1 MLFTREELLLITAI
15 EAMPYDTWRTL
26 VRRCGMSVQRAMVA
40 RESLLKARVIG
51 KSKHDHTDMSGR
63 KRPVDTLVVI
73 ADFPFLHTIR
83 EWLANR
89 QQTPWP
95 GPPARRP
102 VRIDY
107 TRVVPPPGIHH
118 DNHERVLETIL
129 RNPTASWTSIRDASG
144 VPSVHAKA
152 ARTYWEEC
160 GALYADA
167 ETLKSR
173 DGRSYMRRK
182 LLINENN
189 TMVQEMRKRYGLKKP
204 EPLDQEILRARELIR
219 STPAREGSPWRI
231 EDVDTDRALHAK
243 ARVRRES

>member
-40 RESLLKARVIG
+40 RESLLKARIIG
-51 KSKHDHTDMSGR
+51 KSKQDHTDMSGR

-95 GPPARRP
+95 GPPAKRP

-107 TRVVPPPGIHH
+107 KRAIPPPGIHH

-144 VPSVHAKA
+144 VPSVEAKA
-152 ARTYWEEC
+152 ARTYLEEC
-160 GALYADA
+160 GALYGDV

-173 DGRSYMRRK
+173 DGRAYMRRK

-189 TMVQEMRKRYGLKKP
+189 AMVQEMRKRYGLKRP

-231 EDVDTDRALHAK
+231 EDVDTDRALHAQ